1 MQSEQLRQP
10 TLSQKPLEKASYLD
24 NFLKRNK
31 AMIVEDNNLTRE
43 ILREIPE
50 IQDWEEFIWLFQNY
64 TPAIVEIRRITE
76 SSPEVIGLREQSLK
90 NGDNALARDSNKG
103 SDFNKFTSQIPT
115 KNQVLQAFLDEI
127 RETEFVKDGE
137 NMIIQLKEGAVG
149 LTPTDYLTKNIEK
162 FPEGHEFRNLEI
174 IFREFLEGV
183 EDFRKENEAEKKEN
197 IAQGYRAFYQSQIGN
212 SKN

>member
-1 MQSEQLRQP
+1 
-10 TLSQKPLEKASYLD
+10 
-24 NFLKRNK
+24 
-31 AMIVEDNNLTRE
+31 MIVEDNNLTRE

-137 NMIIQLKEGAVG
+137 NMR
-149 LTPTDYLTKNIEK
+149 D
-162 FPEGHEFRNLEI
+162 
-174 IFREFLEGV
+174 
-183 EDFRKENEAEKKEN
+183 
-197 IAQGYRAFYQSQIGN
+197 
-212 SKN
+212 

>member
-1 MQSEQLRQP
+1 MQSETQFIQQTSTEKPRP
-10 TLSQKPLEKASYLD
+10 TNLGRFLE
-24 NFLKRNK
+24 RNK
-31 AMIVEDNNLTRE
+31 AMIIEENNSRRE

-64 TPAIVEIRRITE
+64 TPAIVEIRRLTE
-76 SSPEVIGLREQSLK
+76 NRPEVVELREQSIE
-90 NGDNALARDSNKG
+90 NGDKALARDSNRG

-115 KNQVLQAFLDEI
+115 KNQILQAFLDEL
-127 RETEFVKDGE
+127 RDTEFVEDGDS
-137 NMIIQLKEGAVG
+137 MIIRLKEGAVG

-162 FPEGHEFRNLEI
+162 FPEGHEFHNLEI

-183 EDFRKENEAEKKEN
+183 EGFRKENEAKKKEN